1 LSIRWRLTLWYGL
14 ALALTFGLL
23 CAAIYARSRA
33 ALDESADADL
43 LKDLKVFQSELAEEI
58 EEDKASSL
66 RDSHGTR
73 PAQTPE
79 DVLRRASNS
88 AFSELRLAGISAE
101 IRYGSRAEI
110 LLGRSLAKEHDTV
123 AVEAL
128 ARARAGARAGIPGP
142 VLPGYRSV
150 FQNTPTIA
158 GYGPLTFVLVE
169 DTEMFDQS
177 LRAIRKSLVGLSVL
191 GVLLAIGGGYI
202 LAFRALRP
210 IDSLGKQAAQ
220 LLEARAVSAHRLEA
234 ANEDDELG
242 RLANVFNQL
251 LERLDAA
258 LAQMKRF
265 VEDAAHELRTPV
277 SLVRG
282 EAELALS
289 KDRSAGEYRD
299 ALKAIAGEGS
309 HLSRLVRDL
318 TLLSHAQVDESPI
331 EGRLVDLGEIVD
343 ETIRALRCPAEARR
357 IRIDVNGSYGVQCV
371 GDEHLIREIL
381 SNLIENAIKFSPESS
396 SARVEVHAGDSSTE
410 IRVADQAPT
419 IAESERER
427 VFERFYRGAA
437 ARSGEI
443 DGSGLGLA
451 IVRSAAERHGGSVRI
466 EPAFP
471 SGNVFIVS
479 LPARIA

>member
-1 LSIRWRLTLWYGL
+1 M
-14 ALALTFGLL
+14 TFGLL
-23 CAAIYARSRA
+23 CAAIYARSRTT
-33 ALDESADADL
+33 LGESVDADL
-43 LKDLKVFQSELAEEI
+43 LKDLKIFQSELEEEI
-58 EEDKASSL
+58 KEDQASFL
-66 RDSHGTR
+66 KDSRGTKPP
-73 PAQTPE
+73 PAPE
-79 DVLRRASNS
+79 DALRRAANS
-88 AFSELRLAGISAE
+88 AFAELRLAGISAE
-101 IRYGSRAEI
+101 IRLGSRAEI

-128 ARARAGARAGIPGP
+128 TRARTGVREGIPGS

-150 FQNTPTIA
+150 FQSIPSIA
-158 GYGPLTFVLVE
+158 GYGPVTFVLVE
-169 DTEMFDQS
+169 DTDLFDQS
-177 LRAIRKSLVGLSVL
+177 LRAIRKSLAGLSLL
-191 GVLLAIGGGYI
+191 GVFLALGGGYI
-202 LAFRALRP
+202 LASRALRP
-210 IDSLGKQAAQ
+210 IDSLGRQAAL
-220 LLEARAVSAHRLEA
+220 LLEARAVSSHRLQA
-234 ANEDDELG
+234 ANENDELG
-242 RLANVFNQL
+242 RLAKVFNQL

-277 SLVRG
+277 ALVRG

-289 KDRSAGEYRD
+289 KDRSVADYRD
-299 ALKAIAGEGS
+299 ALSAIAVEGA

-343 ETIRALRCPAEARR
+343 ETVRALRCPAEARR
-357 IRIDVNGSYGVQCV
+357 IRIDVDGSYGVQCV
-371 GDEHLIREIL
+371 GDERLIREIL
-381 SNLIENAIKFSPESS
+381 SNLIENAIKFSPEGS
-396 SARVEVHAGDSSTE
+396 SARVEILAGASATE

-451 IVRSAAERHGGSVRI
+451 IVRSAAERHGGRVRI
-466 EPAFP
+466 EAVAP
-471 SGNVFIVS
+471 SGNVFIVA
-479 LPARIA
+479 LPARASYANGNATRP